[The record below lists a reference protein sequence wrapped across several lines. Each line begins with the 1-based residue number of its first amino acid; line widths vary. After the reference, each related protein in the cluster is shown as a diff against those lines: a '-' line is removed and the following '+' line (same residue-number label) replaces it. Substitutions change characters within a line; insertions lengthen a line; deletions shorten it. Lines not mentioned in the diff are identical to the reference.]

1 MEYNFDEIVSRH
13 GTNSIKW
20 DSAPNGDVLPM
31 WVADMDFKAAPPI
44 LEALQKRLSH
54 GSFGYT
60 QAPQLFYLA
69 IITWWNKRH
78 GLTLQQQW
86 IIPISGAITGLTAAV
101 KALTE
106 IGDKIIIQPPVYNHF
121 YITINNAGCEAVEN
135 NLLLK
140 NGKYTID
147 FDDLE
152 QKAADPKVKLLLL
165 CNPHNPAGRVWKKDE
180 LLRLAAIC
188 GKHNVIILS
197 DEIHSDLVYPG
208 NRHIPLASIADLVS
222 AESITIA
229 SPSKSFNLAGLQVG
243 YLFTANTSFQTQI
256 KTVLM
261 EQESELLS
269 PFAIEA
275 LIAAYDNGEEWLEAL
290 LVYLQCNYKYLQ
302 SFIAQHIPSIRVVP
316 LEATY
321 LVWLD
326 CRAFQK
332 SSDTL
337 SQQLLEA
344 NLWVNPGTMYGKAG
358 EGFLRINIA
367 CPLKQLQDG
376 LDRIKSVLEPQL

>member
-54 GSFGYT
+54 DIFGYT
-60 QAPQLFYLA
+60 QTPQLFYLA
-69 IITWWNKRH
+69 IINWWNKRH

-86 IIPISGAITGLTAAV
+86 IIPVSGAITGLTAAV

-106 IGDKIIIQPPVYNHF
+106 IDDKIIIQPPVYNHF

-165 CNPHNPAGRVWKKDE
+165 CNPHNPAGQVWKKDE

-275 LIAAYDNGEEWLEAL
+275 LISAYDNGEEWLKAL
-290 LVYLQCNYKYLQ
+290 INYLQQNYSYLKA
-302 SFIAQHIPSIRVVP
+302 FVADHLPLVRVLP

-326 CRAFQK
+326 CRALQK

>member
-1 MEYNFDEIVSRH
+1 MKCNFDEIIPRH

-20 DSAPNGDVLPM
+20 DSASNSDVLPM

-54 GSFGYT
+54 GIFGYT
-60 QAPQLFYLA
+60 QTPEAFYLS
-69 IITWWNKRH
+69 IINWWNKRH

-86 IIPISGAITGLTAAV
+86 IIPVSGAITGLAATV

-106 IGDKIIIQPPVYNHF
+106 EGDKIIIQPPVYNHF

-135 NLLLK
+135 NLLLHD
-140 NGKYTID
+140 GIYTID
-147 FDDLE
+147 YDDLE
-152 QKAADPKVKLLLL
+152 QKAANPNVKLLLL
-165 CNPHNPAGRVWKKDE
+165 CNPHNPVGRVWKKEE
-180 LLRLAAIC
+180 LMRLAAIC
-188 GKHNVIILS
+188 SKHNIIIIS
-197 DEIHSDLVYPG
+197 DEIHSDLIYPG

-222 AESITIA
+222 GESITIA

-243 YLFTANTSFQTQI
+243 YLFTANTSFQTKI
-256 KTVLM
+256 KTVLT
-261 EQESELLS
+261 EREVELLS

-290 LVYLQCNYKYLQ
+290 LVYLQQNYKYLQ
-302 SFIAQHIPSIRVVP
+302 TFIAQHIPSIRVVP
-316 LEATY
+316 FEATC

-337 SQQLLEA
+337 SQQLRDV
-344 NLWVNPGTMYGKAG
+344 NLLVNPGTMYGRAG
-358 EGFLRINIA
+358 EGFLRVNIA
-367 CPLKQLQDG
+367 CPLAYLKEG
-376 LDRIKSVLEPQL
+376 LERLKGVLNDYV